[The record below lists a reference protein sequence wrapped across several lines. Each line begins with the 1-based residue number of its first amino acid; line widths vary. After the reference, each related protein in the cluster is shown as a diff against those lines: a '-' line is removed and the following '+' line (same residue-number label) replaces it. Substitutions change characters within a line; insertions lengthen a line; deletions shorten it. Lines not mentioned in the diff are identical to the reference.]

1 MNEFARLNQENA
13 ELKNKLR
20 AAEAQIGF
28 VRKILDAEFRAKALV
43 TILVEDARAACAQGD
58 TADKML
64 GRLNEIYRYLE
75 G

>member
-1 MNEFARLNQENA
+1 MN
-13 ELKNKLR
+13 
-20 AAEAQIGF
+20 
-28 VRKILDAEFRAKALV
+28 EFRAKALV

-58 TADKML
+58 TADKIL